1 MEVTMR
7 IKNEKVNQLFNNLKN
22 LFLDLETV
30 NEKISMS
37 LDDDLPDLEDEKE
50 AIILEIKELEKK
62 QRKKLI
68 ELL

>member
-1 MEVTMR
+1 
-7 IKNEKVNQLFNNLKN
+7 
-22 LFLDLETV
+22 
-30 NEKISMS
+30 MS